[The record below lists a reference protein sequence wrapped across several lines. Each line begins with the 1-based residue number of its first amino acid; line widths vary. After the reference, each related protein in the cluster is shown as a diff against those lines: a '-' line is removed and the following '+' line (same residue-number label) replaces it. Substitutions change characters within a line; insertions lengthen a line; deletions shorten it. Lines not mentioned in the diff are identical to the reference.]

1 MALALLYQG
10 TRMQLRASGCDD
22 TISGFLGGHPRGW
35 RSFVPPDTL
44 VPVVEASGTRTDLP
58 ARLRADTRDVHE
70 RLERRLGLPGASAA
84 AYRATLEAFR
94 GFYAPVEERL
104 RKTPWEALGLDFVAK
119 TAWLDQ
125 DLRALGADD
134 TAIDA
139 LPRCSR
145 LPGVE
150 RLDRALGCRYVLEGA
165 TLGGQIVL
173 RGLQGIPLRAAR
185 FFRGYG
191 EETGPRWR
199 RFQSALERADALAG
213 FVPGQTVAAARET
226 FLCFEEWLQ
235 SRGILR

>member
-1 MALALLYQG
+1 
-10 TRMQLRASGCDD
+10 
-22 TISGFLGGHPRGW
+22 
-35 RSFVPPDTL
+35 VPPGNLASVVKTSSTL
-44 VPVVEASGTRTDLP
+44 NGLQ

-70 RLERRLGLPGASAA
+70 RLERRLGLPGASAE

-104 RKTPWEALGLDFVAK
+104 QRTSWETLGLDFVAK

-125 DLRALGADD
+125 DLRTLGADD
-134 TAIDA
+134 TAIGA

-165 TLGGQIVL
+165 TLGGQVVL
-173 RGLQGIPLRAAR
+173 RGLQGGLLRATR

-191 EETGPRWR
+191 EETGLHWR
-199 RFQSALERADALAG
+199 RFQRALERADALAG

-226 FLCFEEWLQ
+226 FLCFEDWLQ